1 MKISI
6 IGGAGKMGLC
16 ISKILLKQGLDPMVW
31 DKDGQRLLKMQEQ
44 GIKIAKSCED
54 AIKKADII
62 LISVS
67 IKDFEEAIKEISP
80 YLGKDQLLID
90 ISSVKQRTI
99 KTMHKHIRTAT
110 AIGAH
115 PMFGPSADSLEDQ
128 NIVLTP
134 TTFEET
140 RIAKKIKRNLNITG
154 AKTIIMTPKEH
165 DQLMVTALALPHLI
179 ALATAE
185 MLLLTDREMLRHTA
199 GPSLKTLMTLVNNV
213 ISEDPELY
221 CSIQTNLP
229 SGKILRQF
237 QKSIEEW
244 IQIIESKD
252 ASTFVERM
260 KLLNHKLVRAGRS
273 DGA

>member
-1 MKISI
+1 MNISI

-16 ISKILLKQGLDPMVW
+16 ISKILLKQELDPIVW
-31 DKDGQRLLKMQEQ
+31 DKDEQRLLKTREQ
-44 GIKIAKSCED
+44 GIKTAKSCED

-62 LISVS
+62 LMSVPTEN
-67 IKDFEEAIKEISP
+67 FEEAIKEISP
-80 YLGKDQLLID
+80 YLEKDQLLID
-90 ISSVKQRTI
+90 ISSVKQRTV
-99 KTMHKHIRTAT
+99 KTMNKHIRTAT

-115 PMFGPSADSLEDQ
+115 PMFGPSADSLEGQ

-134 TTFEET
+134 STPEET
-140 RIAKKIKRNLNITG
+140 RVAKKIKRNLMKTG

-185 MLLLTDREMLRHTA
+185 MLLLTDRERLTHTA

-213 ISEDPELY
+213 ISEDPELL

-252 ASTFVERM
+252 ADTFVERM
-260 KLLNHKLVRAGRS
+260 KLLNHKLVQADRS

>member
-1 MKISI
+1 MNISI

-16 ISKILLKQGLDPMVW
+16 ISKILLKQGLDPIVW
-31 DKDGQRLLKMQEQ
+31 DKDGQRLLKTREQ
-44 GIKIAKSCED
+44 GIKTAKSCED

-62 LISVS
+62 LMSVP
-67 IKDFEEAIKEISP
+67 IKNFEEAIKEVSP

-90 ISSVKQRTI
+90 ISSVKQCTI
-99 KTMHKHIRTAT
+99 KTMNKHIRTAT

-134 TTFEET
+134 TTPEET
-140 RIAKKIKRNLNITG
+140 RIAKKIKRNLTKTG

-165 DQLMVTALALPHLI
+165 DQLMVTVLALPHLI

-185 MLLLTDREMLRHTA
+185 MLLLTDRERLRHTA

-237 QKSIEEW
+237 QKSTEEW

-252 ASTFVERM
+252 AGRFVERM
-260 KLLNHKLVRAGRS
+260 KLLNQKLGQIDRS